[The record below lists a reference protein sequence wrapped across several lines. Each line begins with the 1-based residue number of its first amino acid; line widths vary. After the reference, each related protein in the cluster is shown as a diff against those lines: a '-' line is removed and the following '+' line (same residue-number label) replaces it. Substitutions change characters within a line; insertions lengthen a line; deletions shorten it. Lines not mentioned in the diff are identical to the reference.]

1 MLLRSFT
8 HGGKAQ
14 PRIIQ
19 HSTLS
24 DGGRGNWVT
33 NRPAFEFNKQVSE
46 LNQDW
51 GISLLTNAGPHTLIQ
66 FVQKHYVLFCS
77 FIPANTHMQMIKI
90 FLLQILSL
98 CEQICVFN

>member
-1 MLLRSFT
+1 MRSFT

-14 PRIIQ
+14 SWIIQ
-19 HSTLS
+19 HSKLS
-24 DGGRGNWVT
+24 DGRRGNWAT
-33 NRPAFEFNKQVSE
+33 NRPAFEFNEQVSE

-51 GISLLTNAGPHTLIQ
+51 GISQLTSAGPHTPFQ

-77 FIPANTHMQMIKI
+77 FIPANIHMQMIKI

-98 CEQICVFN
+98 CEQICVFK